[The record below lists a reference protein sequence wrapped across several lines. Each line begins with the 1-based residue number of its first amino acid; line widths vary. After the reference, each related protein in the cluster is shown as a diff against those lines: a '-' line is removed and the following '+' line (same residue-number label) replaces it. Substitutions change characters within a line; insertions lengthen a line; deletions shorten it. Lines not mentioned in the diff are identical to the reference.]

1 MSLDS
6 VKGGPAEA
14 KRRRVNKGTTP
25 TGVGFHKKGTNM
37 HKGLIVQKF
46 GGSSV
51 ANVER
56 IQNVAKRVV
65 GYKKKGYDLVVVV
78 SALGDTTDELVE
90 LANQINPEPSERE
103 MDMLLST
110 GEQISGALLAM
121 AIDKLGFEAISFTGA
136 QVGIITDTSH
146 TRARIIKINADK
158 LKEELTKGKI
168 VIVAGFQGVT
178 LNQDITTLGRGG
190 SDLTAVALAK
200 ELAASECEIYTDV
213 EGIYTTDPRI
223 EPRAKKLKEITY
235 DEMLEMASLGAQVM
249 QARSIEVAKKFD
261 VPIHVRSS
269 FSQNPGTMI
278 IKEVKRMEDVVVSGV
293 TVNINE
299 AKITICNVPDR
310 PGVAAKIF
318 KELAGNG
325 ISVDMI
331 VQNVSRLR
339 QTDISFTVNKT
350 NLPKVIKLTKR
361 VAKSIHSDEV
371 LQDEDIA
378 RVSIVGVGMKSH
390 PGVAA
395 SMFDALAKNKINI
408 EMISTSDI
416 SISCIIKKKSAEIA
430 VRSLHEKFGLAK

>member
-1 MSLDS
+1 
-6 VKGGPAEA
+6 
-14 KRRRVNKGTTP
+14 
-25 TGVGFHKKGTNM
+25 M

-51 ANVER
+51 ANLSR
-56 IQNVAKRVV
+56 IQNVARRVV
-65 GYKKKGYDLVVVV
+65 NYSKKGYDLVVVV
-78 SALGDTTDELVE
+78 SALGDTTDELIE
-90 LANQINPEPSERE
+90 LAHKINPEPAERE

-110 GEQISGALLAM
+110 GEQISVALLAM
-121 AIDKLGFEAISFTGA
+121 AIHKLGYEAISFTGA

-146 TRARIIKINADK
+146 TRARILKINADK
-158 LKEELTKGKI
+158 IKEELKNGKI

-200 ELAASECEIYTDV
+200 ELCARECQIYTDV
-213 EGIYTTDPRI
+213 AGIYTTDPRI
-223 EPRAKKLKEITY
+223 ERRAKKISRITY

-249 QARSIEVAKKFD
+249 QARSIEVAKKFN

-269 FSQNPGTMI
+269 FSKKSGTMI
-278 IKEVKRMEDVVVSGV
+278 VREVKRMEDVVVSGV
-293 TVNINE
+293 TLNKKE
-299 AKITICNVPDR
+299 AKITVCNVPDR

-318 KELAGNG
+318 KELSSGG

-331 VQNVSRLR
+331 VQNVSHTR
-339 QTDISFTVNKT
+339 QTDISFTVNKSG
-350 NLPKVIKLTKR
+350 LSKASRITKKIAR
-361 VAKSIHSDEV
+361 QIQADDV
-371 LQDEDIA
+371 LEDQDIA

-395 SMFDALAKNKINI
+395 KMFESLAKNKINI

-416 SISCIIKKKSAEIA
+416 SISCIIKKKSGETA
-430 VRSLHEKFGLAK
+430 VRALHEKFGLAK